1 MALAKRWATSVLLA
15 VSLSSC
21 GAVYESDSFWKQ
33 SDYWQAGMSSDSA
46 MAALSKGD
54 LVRAESQAN
63 DAMRRNPK
71 DPYAL
76 LALAVVYQNTNRVE
90 LARQYY
96 EVLISMH
103 PQATA
108 IVGMGMTGQRR
119 TIDDIAKESLA
130 ALNGRTSRS
139 YVDPPGQP
147 GQLSVLPPPAINAA
161 LLDPGAVEDA
171 NIILRFQ
178 TLRRLLDE
186 GLITR
191 DEYNKRRGANLG
203 ALLRYTAQPPAQGLG
218 RPAPSPQQLVDR
230 LKALAFGFEE
240 KSISAAEQAAERG
253 VILEA
258 LIPAVPQRRAD
269 PPVPVTSQMQSA
281 AVMGRLEKL
290 REANVI
296 TAEEQSR
303 ERDAVF
309 RSVTAYEAQAEASA
323 RAAAGMASAVPSA
336 PVGPGVQLAS
346 FHTADQAR
354 KHWAA
359 LQKQFPSEL
368 GALMPVITKVAIRRR
383 GSAYRLSAGPLES
396 RKAAQALCGQIKR
409 KHQSCVP
416 AVLK

>member
-1 MALAKRWATSVLLA
+1 MALAKRWAISVLLA

-21 GAVYESDSFWKQ
+21 GTVYESDSFWKQ
-33 SDYWQAGMSSDSA
+33 SDYWQAGKSSDAA
-46 MAALSKGD
+46 MAALAKGD
-54 LVRAESQAN
+54 LVRAEAEAN

-76 LALAVVYQNTNRVE
+76 LALAVVYQNTNRLE

-96 EVLISMH
+96 EVLVSMH
-103 PQATA
+103 PQAIA
-108 IVGMGMTGQRR
+108 IVGAGMTGQPR
-119 TIDDIAKESLA
+119 TIDNIAKESLA
-130 ALNGRTSRS
+130 ALNGRTARG

-147 GQLSVLPPPAINAA
+147 GQLPVPPPPAIDAA
-161 LLDPGAVEDA
+161 LLDPAAVEDA

-178 TLRRLLDE
+178 TLRRLLDD

-191 DEYNKRRGANLG
+191 DEYNLRRGANLG
-203 ALLRYTAQPPAQGLG
+203 ALLRYTAPPPAQGLG
-218 RPAPSPQQLVDR
+218 RPAPTPEQIVDR

-240 KSISAAEQAAERG
+240 KSISAAEQAAERS

-258 LIPAVPQRRAD
+258 LIPAVPQRRAN

-296 TAEEQSR
+296 TPAEQSR

-309 RSVTAYEAQAEASA
+309 RSVIAYEEQAAASA
-323 RAAAGMASAVPSA
+323 RAAAGMMAAVSSA
-336 PVGPGVQLAS
+336 PTGPGVQLAS
-346 FHTADQAR
+346 FHTAEQAR

-359 LQKQFPSEL
+359 LQKLFPTEL
-368 GALMPVITKVAIRRR
+368 GALMPVITKVALRHR
-383 GSAYRLSAGPLES
+383 GSLYRLNAGPVAD
-396 RKAAQALCGQIKR
+396 RKAALALCGQIKR

-416 AVLK
+416 TVLK